1 MTEIP
6 ASPDGSLPGR
16 PAAHGLVPLWTF
28 ALGWELRRGRQVI
41 LHGGVNDRYWMRGQP
56 IGFRD
61 LLINYLLVTAK
72 ADIIGWWDPVDGL
85 DFPVPGHEARFQDVY
100 GQARPAGT
108 AAQDSSPGGAPGNG
122 AAAGTSTTIGTSTAA
137 GGSAAPGAGPP
148 DPPASAETSR
158 AAALRASTQ
167 RLGAPRAPSGFR
179 AIEDALAAIRRV
191 VSSPAAISAFVL
203 HDIDAVLPPGDPGS
217 AANYLRLRAAM
228 RDAVVPDSPAG
239 KPPYAR
245 NAVIVA
251 TGALSRLPDWLYQED
266 PRVVA
271 LHLARPDAAERRLW
285 LSMLRAEFTGA
296 AGEADLEP
304 LVGPTEGLAGWQ
316 LDALARTSAIRNVP
330 VQKVTK
336 LLDAYR
342 YNVRTNPWTQLDPRL
357 IRDSGRLLA
366 QRVIGQDRAVDAVA
380 SALQAAYIGVN
391 FGASGA
397 ARPRGVFFFVGP
409 TGVGKTELAKAV
421 AELTFG
427 DESAYARFDM
437 SEYQQQHAA
446 ERLAGAPP
454 GFVGFEQGGEL
465 TTRVQEHPFSVLLFD
480 EIEKA
485 HPAVLDKFLQILED
499 GRLTDGRGQTAYF
512 SQCLIIFTSNT
523 GADGVPG
530 MLSSAAL
537 ASPAELPYT
546 ELERHFTAAVEEKFR
561 SLGRPEIFG
570 RLRPGVVVFDMLRP
584 QHVAGITS
592 RLADQLVE
600 SVWERHHVE
609 LVIDRASVQAWM
621 AERMAAPE
629 RFAYGGR
636 QIRNEM
642 EELRRAVV
650 HYFVAA
656 EPAAGSQ
663 VQLGVGPAGE
673 IVVSPGAPETPRPGE
688 PVTPG

>member
-1 MTEIP
+1 MSEAPSI
-6 ASPDGSLPGR
+6 PDGSPRGH
-16 PAAHGLVPLWTF
+16 PSAHGLLPLWTF

-61 LLINYLLVTAK
+61 LLINYLLVTVK

-85 DFPVPGHEARFQDVY
+85 DFPVPGHEARFHEVY
-100 GQARPAGT
+100 GQAGRR
-108 AAQDSSPGGAPGNG
+108 AASATQDSSAEGAAPAEG
-122 AAAGTSTTIGTSTAA
+122 AAAGSGPSSPPTSGQ
-137 GGSAAPGAGPP
+137 
-148 DPPASAETSR
+148 TSR
-158 AAALRASTQ
+158 AAVLRATTQ
-167 RLGAPRAPSGFR
+167 RLGAPRAPSRFR
-179 AIEDALAAIRRV
+179 TIEDALAAIRRV
-191 VSSPAAISAFVL
+191 VSSPAAKSAFVL
-203 HDIDAVLPPGDPGS
+203 QDIDAVLPITDAAS
-217 AANYLRLRAAM
+217 AANYLRVRAAM

-251 TGALSRLPDWLYQED
+251 TGALSRLPEWLYQED

-285 LSMLRAEFTGA
+285 LSMLRAEFSGA
-296 AGEADLEP
+296 VDEADLEP
-304 LVGPTEGLAGWQ
+304 LVGPTEGLAGWH
-316 LDALARTSAIRNVP
+316 LDALARTSFIRNVP

-342 YNVRTNPWTQLDPRL
+342 YNVRTNPWTQLDARL
-357 IRDSGRLLA
+357 IRDSRDVLA
-366 QRVIGQDRAVDAVA
+366 QRVIGQDHAVDAVA
-380 SALQAAYIGVN
+380 NALQAAYIGVN

-421 AELTFG
+421 AALIFG

-437 SEYQQQHAA
+437 SEYQQEHAA

-485 HPAVLDKFLQILED
+485 NPAVLDKFLQILED

-523 GADGVPG
+523 GADGVQG
-530 MLSSAAL
+530 MLSSTAQAA
-537 ASPAELPYT
+537 AELPYA
-546 ELERHFTAAVEEKFR
+546 ELERHFTGAVEEKFR

-570 RLRPGVVVFDMLRP
+570 RLRPGVVVFDVLRP

-592 RLADQLVE
+592 RLTEQLVE
-600 SVWERHHVE
+600 SVWERHQVE
-609 LVIDRASVQAWM
+609 LVIDHATVQAWM

-642 EELRRAVV
+642 EELRQAVV
-650 HYFVAA
+650 RFFVAA
-656 EPAAGSQ
+656 EPVAGSR
-663 VQLGVGPAGE
+663 VYLGVGPGGE
-673 IVVSPGAPETPRPGE
+673 IAVTPGTVQPGE
-688 PVTPG
+688 PVMPG